1 MRKITI
7 VKIVVFTSVF
17 VFLFSCANRKEN
29 KSSSTIDEKKT
40 EKVVDKKITEDVS
53 ATNKTTEAKTNTKAE
68 NKSSSNISVSGC
80 VVFSNSYCGG
90 VMLPNDM
97 QEGFKKTYPFPN
109 STFILEGKDLVKH
122 TITTDNSGCFKAYL
136 PAGTYNLYMT
146 DKYSKTAGSNF
157 NSSCEKWLERDFGT
171 IEIKSS
177 QATGYELHYTF
188 GCNPCEPP
196 RP

>member
-1 MRKITI
+1 MKKAEAIKILL
-7 VKIVVFTSVF
+7 FTGVF

-29 KSSSTIDEKKT
+29 KSSSTVGEKKT
-40 EKVVDKKITEDVS
+40 EKAVDKKTTEEISV
-53 ATNKTTEAKTNTKAE
+53 TNKTEKTKADAKAPD
-68 NKSSSNISVSGC
+68 KSSVNNNVSGC

-90 VMLPNDM
+90 MMPPQNILD
-97 QEGFKKTYPFPN
+97 EYKKTYPFPN

-122 TITTDNSGCFKAYL
+122 FITTDNAGCFSAAI
-136 PAGTYNLYMT
+136 PAGSYDFFMT
-146 DKYSKTAGSNF
+146 NKFSKTAGSNF
-157 NSSCEKWLERDFGT
+157 NASCEQWLERNFGT

-177 QATGYELHYTF
+177 QTKGYEIQYTF